1 MNKKRTYKPQAESPG
16 LNASEDLSYKK
27 QKQEAD
33 EENKYIPDRLDYF
46 LRIIHF
52 TNRPDTQI

>member
-1 MNKKRTYKPQAESPG
+1 MYTSRRESG